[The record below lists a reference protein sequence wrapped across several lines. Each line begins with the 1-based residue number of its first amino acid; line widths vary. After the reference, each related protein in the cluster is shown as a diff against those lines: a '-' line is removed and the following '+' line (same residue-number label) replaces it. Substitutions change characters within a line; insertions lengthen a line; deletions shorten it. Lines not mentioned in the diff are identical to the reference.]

1 MLAYCGLSL
10 ASNLIDIAR
19 TGTVDETLVHHF
31 IYFIFSLIAIVII
44 IECQKVEDCFH
55 CFNRVQY
62 NQYSALAGKLRT
74 QLQAEYKDANVV
86 QIDPFT

>member
-1 MLAYCGLSL
+1 MLTYAVLSFI
-10 ASNLIDIAR
+10 SNLIDIER
-19 TGTVDETLVHHF
+19 TGEVDETLEHHF
-31 IYFIFSLIAIVII
+31 VYYILALLAIVII

-74 QLQAEYKDANVV
+74 QLQAE
-86 QIDPFT
+86 

>member
-1 MLAYCGLSL
+1 MLAYSVLSL
-10 ASNLIDIAR
+10 AINLVDIVR
-19 TGTVDETLVHHF
+19 TGPLDDTLVHHF
-31 IYFIFSLIAIVII
+31 IYFIFTLIAIVII

-74 QLQAEYKDANVV
+74 QLQAE
-86 QIDPFT
+86 